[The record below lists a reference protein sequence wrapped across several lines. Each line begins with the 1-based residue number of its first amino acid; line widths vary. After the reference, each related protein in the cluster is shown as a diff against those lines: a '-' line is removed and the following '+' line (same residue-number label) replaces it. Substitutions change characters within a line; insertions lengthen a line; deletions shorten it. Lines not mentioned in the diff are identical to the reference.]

1 MKNIEEQMKEISRRK
16 TRYERV
22 RKNRALAIACAC
34 LLMSLIAVI
43 SIAPGIEVI
52 YKQSKITVLG
62 STILDAKT
70 GGYVLAALIGFAL
83 GMLTTLI
90 CRQYRENRSDSN
102 SDPKDE

>member
-1 MKNIEEQMKEISRRK
+1 MKSIEEQMKEISRRK
-16 TRYERV
+16 TRYVRV

-70 GGYVLAALIGFAL
+70 GGYVLVGFTL